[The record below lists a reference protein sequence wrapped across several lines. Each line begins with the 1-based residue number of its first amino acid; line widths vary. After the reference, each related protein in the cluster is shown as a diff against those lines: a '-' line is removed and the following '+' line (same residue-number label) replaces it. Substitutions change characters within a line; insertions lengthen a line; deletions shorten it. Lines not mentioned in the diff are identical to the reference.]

1 MGPWTGRRGTAA
13 AAAWIFCGGATTRE
27 TGEASPGVRRF
38 RGIFRVP
45 AGGGAA
51 DSSETISARRTGRAS
66 VETGRCPGDSY
77 GTGELEGRAERLLGA
92 FAATAPS
99 EPWIH
104 SKLATY
110 PWRLR
115 PDDFVRACEASR
127 DRLGR
132 PVTLVGQ
139 HWSAETYGLGAVQ
152 DPAVYRGLAKC
163 CDAGL
168 AKGVGLSNL
177 GPAGLRKGVDAVNAA
192 GARVATHQTQFSLLC
207 RGPLESGA
215 FDVADEV
222 GVASVGYSPLCLGLL
237 SGRGPARA
245 TPRLGFRRI
254 VAPLTRSS
262 PRPAGV
268 CQTSKARRRRDPG
281 VRRTSASY

>member
-1 MGPWTGRRGTAA
+1 MRRARACVVVGAA
-13 AAAWIFCGGATTRE
+13 AVATALQFPWAAKAPPRPLGQVDELTYDAPLAVGTWQAGNRLLYDYSVERDADLKAAWARAAERGAKYFDT
-27 TGEASPGVRRF
+27 
-38 RGIFRVP
+38 
-45 AGGGAA
+45 
-51 DSSETISARRTGRAS
+51 
-66 VETGRCPGDSY
+66 GDSY

-192 GARVATHQTQFSLLC
+192 GARVATHAT
-207 RGPLESGA
+207 
-215 FDVADEV
+215 
-222 GVASVGYSPLCLGLL
+222 
-237 SGRGPARA
+237 A
-245 TPRLGFRRI
+245 TPRPPARERFRAARASIEQPAPDEARVGGLGQRR
-254 VAPLTRSS
+254 A
-262 PRPAGV
+262 
-268 CQTSKARRRRDPG
+268 ARKL
-281 VRRTSASY
+281 RTGQAVD